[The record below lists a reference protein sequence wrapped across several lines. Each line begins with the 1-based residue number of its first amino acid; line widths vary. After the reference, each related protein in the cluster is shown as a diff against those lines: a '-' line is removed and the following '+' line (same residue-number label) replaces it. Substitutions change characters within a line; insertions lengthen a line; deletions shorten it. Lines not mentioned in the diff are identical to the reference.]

1 VSAVTSMQ
9 LDGKVAVVTGGGRGI
24 GRAIALDFAA
34 AGADVALAARSA
46 DQIEEVAG
54 LIEAQGRR
62 ALPVV
67 TDLRRPEQ
75 VTRLA
80 ETVASEL
87 GDVDVLV
94 NNSGIAGPMG
104 VLWELDPEAWNET
117 VDVNLTG
124 VFLCCR
130 AFLPGM
136 IERRSGNVIVIG
148 SVTGKRPL
156 HGRTPYA
163 ATKLALV
170 GLVRT
175 LAWEVGEYGI
185 RVNLISPGA
194 VAGERIERVIEGQAA
209 TKGITAEEARAE
221 LAGGSPLKRFVDP
234 EHVAAAAV
242 FLASDAGESV
252 TGEDLNVAGGLAM
265 F

>member
-1 VSAVTSMQ
+1 MSDRNR

-24 GRAIALDFAA
+24 GRAIALACA
-34 AGADVALAARSA
+34 EAGADVALAARSA

-67 TDLRRPEQ
+67 TDLRDPDQ

-80 ETVASEL
+80 DTVSAEL

-94 NNSGIAGPMG
+94 NNSGVAGPMK
-104 VLWELDPEAWNET
+104 VLWEIDPEGWEET
-117 VDVNLTG
+117 VQVNLTA

-130 AFLPGM
+130 AFLPRM
-136 IERRSGNVIVIG
+136 IERRSGNIVVIG

-185 RVNLISPGA
+185 RANLISPGA
-194 VAGERIERVIEGQAA
+194 VAGDRIERVIAGQAE
-209 TKGITAEEARAE
+209 TKGLTLDEAREE
-221 LAGGSPLKRFVDP
+221 LASGSPLKRFVEP
-234 EHVAAAAV
+234 EHVAEAVV
-242 FLASDAGESV
+242 FLASDAGASV
-252 TGEDLNVAGGLAM
+252 TGEDFNVAGGLAM

>member
-1 VSAVTSMQ
+1 MD
-9 LDGKVAVVTGGGRGI
+9 LEGKTAVVTGGGRGI
-24 GRAIALDFAA
+24 GRAIALHFAA

-54 LIEAQGRR
+54 LIESQGRR

-67 TDLRRPEQ
+67 TDLRLPEQ

-87 GDVDVLV
+87 GEVDVLV

-104 VLWELDPEAWNET
+104 VLWELDPEGWDET
-117 VDVNLTG
+117 VQVNLTG

-194 VAGERIERVIEGQAA
+194 VAGERIEKVIEGQAA
-209 TKGITAEEARAE
+209 TKGITVEEARAE
-221 LAGGSPLKRFVDP
+221 LAGGSPMKRFVDP

-242 FLASDAGESV
+242 FLASDAGASV

>member
-1 VSAVTSMQ
+1 MNR
-9 LDGKVAVVTGGGRGI
+9 LDGKVAVITGGGRGI
-24 GRAIALDFAA
+24 GRAIALRCAA
-34 AGADVALAARSA
+34 AGADVAIAARSA

-67 TDLRRPEQ
+67 TDLREPDQ

-80 ETVASEL
+80 ETVSAEL
-87 GDVDVLV
+87 GDVDLLV
-94 NNSGIAGPMG
+94 NNSGIAGPMQ
-104 VLWELDPEAWNET
+104 VLWEIDPKDWEET
-117 VDVNLTG
+117 VKVNLTA

-130 AFLPGM
+130 AFLPAM
-136 IERRSGNVIVIG
+136 IERRSGNVVVIG

-163 ATKLALV
+163 ATKLSLV

-194 VAGERIERVIEGQAA
+194 VAGARIEKVIEGQAA
-209 TKGITAEEARAE
+209 TKGLTLEQARAE
-221 LAGGSPLKRFVDP
+221 LAGGSPLKRFVEP
-234 EHVAAAAV
+234 EHVAEAVV
-242 FLASDAGESV
+242 FLASDAGASV
-252 TGEDLNVAGGLAM
+252 TGEDFNVAAGLAM

>member
-1 VSAVTSMQ
+1 ME
-9 LDGKVAVVTGGGRGI
+9 LEGKVAVITGGGRGI
-24 GRAIALDFAA
+24 GRAIALRCAA

-67 TDLRRPEQ
+67 TDLRELDQ

-80 ETVASEL
+80 ETVSAEL
-87 GDVDVLV
+87 GEVDLLV
-94 NNSGIAGPMG
+94 NNSGIAGPMQ
-104 VLWELDPEAWNET
+104 VLWEIDPDGWDET
-117 VDVNLTG
+117 VKVNLTA

-130 AFLPGM
+130 AFLPAM
-136 IERRSGNVIVIG
+136 IERGSGNVVVIG

-185 RVNLISPGA
+185 RVNVISPGA
-194 VAGERIERVIEGQAA
+194 VAGERIERVIEGQAQ
-209 TKGITAEEARAE
+209 TKGVTLEQAREE
-221 LAGGSPLKRFVDP
+221 LASGSPLKRFVEP
-234 EHVAAAAV
+234 EHVAAAVV
-242 FLASDAGESV
+242 FLASDAGASV
-252 TGEDLNVAGGLAM
+252 TGEDFNVAAGLAM

>member
-1 VSAVTSMQ
+1 ME
-9 LDGKVAVVTGGGRGI
+9 LEGKVAVITGGGRGI
-24 GRAIALDFAA
+24 GRAIALRCAA

-67 TDLRRPEQ
+67 TDLRELDQ

-80 ETVASEL
+80 ETVSAEL
-87 GDVDVLV
+87 GEVDLLV
-94 NNSGIAGPMG
+94 NNSGIAGPMQ
-104 VLWELDPEAWNET
+104 VLWEIDPDGWDET
-117 VDVNLTG
+117 VKVNLTA

-130 AFLPGM
+130 AFLPAM
-136 IERRSGNVIVIG
+136 IERGSGNVVVIG

-194 VAGERIERVIEGQAA
+194 VAGERIERVIEGQAQ
-209 TKGITAEEARAE
+209 TKGLTLEQAREE
-221 LAGGSPLKRFVDP
+221 LASGSPLKRFVEP
-234 EHVAAAAV
+234 EHVAEAVV
-242 FLASDAGESV
+242 FLASDAGASV
-252 TGEDLNVAGGLAM
+252 TGEDFNVAAGLAM

>member
-1 VSAVTSMQ
+1 MR
-9 LDGKVAVVTGGGRGI
+9 LDGQVAVVTGGGRGI
-24 GRAIALDFAA
+24 GRAIALRCAA

-46 DQIEEVAG
+46 DQIEEAAG

-67 TDLRRPEQ
+67 TDLRDPDQ

-80 ETVASEL
+80 DTVTGEL
-87 GDVDVLV
+87 GGVDLLV
-94 NNSGIAGPMG
+94 NNSGIAGPMK
-104 VLWELDPEAWNET
+104 VLWEIDPEGWNET
-117 VDVNLTG
+117 IDVNLTG

-130 AFLPGM
+130 AFLPAM
-136 IERRSGNVIVIG
+136 IQRRSGNVVVIG

-163 ATKLALV
+163 ATKIALV

-175 LAWEVGEYGI
+175 LAWETGEYGI

-194 VAGERIERVIEGQAA
+194 VAGARIEKVIEGQAA
-209 TKGITAEEARAE
+209 TKGIPLEQARAE

-234 EHVAAAAV
+234 EHVAEAVV
-242 FLASDAGESV
+242 FLASEAGGSV
-252 TGEDLNVAGGLAM
+252 TGEDLNVAAGLAM

>member
-1 VSAVTSMQ
+1 MSDPGME
-9 LDGKVAVVTGGGRGI
+9 LDGKIAVVTGGGRGI
-24 GRAIALDFAA
+24 GRAIALRCAA

-46 DQIEEVAG
+46 HQIEEVAG

-67 TDLRRPEQ
+67 TDLRERDE

-80 ETVASEL
+80 ETVSAEL
-87 GDVDVLV
+87 GGADLLV
-94 NNSGIAGPMG
+94 NNSGIAGPMH
-104 VLWELDPEAWNET
+104 VLWEIDPDEWDET
-117 VDVNLTG
+117 VKVNLTA

-130 AFLPGM
+130 AFLPSM
-136 IERRSGNVIVIG
+136 IERRSGNVVVIG

-163 ATKLALV
+163 ATKLSLV

-175 LAWEVGEYGI
+175 LAWEVGEHGI

-194 VAGERIERVIEGQAA
+194 VAGERIEKVIAGQAQ
-209 TKGITAEEARAE
+209 TKGVSLEQARDE
-221 LAGGSPLKRFVDP
+221 LAGGSPLKRFVEP
-234 EHVAAAAV
+234 EHVAEAVV
-242 FLASDAGESV
+242 FLASEAGASV
-252 TGEDLNVAGGLAM
+252 TGEDFNVAAGLAM

>member
-1 VSAVTSMQ
+1 MSETALT

-24 GRAIALDFAA
+24 GREIALRCAA

-46 DQIEEVAG
+46 EHLEEVAG

-67 TDLRRPEQ
+67 TDLRDADQ
-75 VTRLA
+75 VTTLA
-80 ETVASEL
+80 ETVAREL
-87 GDVDVLV
+87 GGVDLLV
-94 NNSGIAGPMG
+94 NNSGIAGPMT
-104 VLWELDPEAWNET
+104 VLWEIDPAEWEET
-117 VDVNLTG
+117 IQVNLTG
-124 VFLCCR
+124 AFYCCH
-130 AFLPGM
+130 AFLPAM
-136 IERRSGNVIVIG
+136 IERRGGSVVVIG

-163 ATKLALV
+163 ASKLGLV

-194 VAGERIERVIEGQAA
+194 VAGERIEKVIEGQAK
-209 TKGITAEEARAE
+209 TKGLTLDEAREE
-221 LAGGSPLKRFVDP
+221 LASGSPLQRFVEP
-234 EHVAAAAV
+234 AHVAEAVV
-242 FLASDAGESV
+242 FLASDAGGSV
-252 TGEDLNVAGGLAM
+252 TGEDFNVAAGLAM

>member
-1 VSAVTSMQ
+1 M
-9 LDGKVAVVTGGGRGI
+9 
-24 GRAIALDFAA
+24 
-34 AGADVALAARSA
+34 
-46 DQIEEVAG
+46 
-54 LIEAQGRR
+54 
-62 ALPVV
+62 V
-67 TDLRRPEQ
+67 TDLRETDQ

-80 ETVASEL
+80 ETVSAEL
-87 GDVDVLV
+87 GDVDLLV
-94 NNSGIAGPMG
+94 NNSGIAGPMH
-104 VLWELDPEAWNET
+104 VLWEIDLDGWEET
-117 VDVNLTG
+117 VKVNLTA

-130 AFLPGM
+130 AFLPAM
-136 IERRSGNVIVIG
+136 IERGSGNVVVIG

-194 VAGERIERVIEGQAA
+194 VAGERIERVIEGQAQ
-209 TKGITAEEARAE
+209 TKGVSVEQARGE
-221 LAGGSPLKRFVDP
+221 LASGSPLKRFVEP
-234 EHVAAAAV
+234 EHVAAAVV
-242 FLASDAGESV
+242 FLASDAGASV
-252 TGEDLNVAGGLAM
+252 TGEDFNVAAGLAM